1 VASSPA
7 EHAILGLLALAGGQG
22 HGYDLA
28 RHFAAGRPL
37 AGVIRIEV
45 GMLYHHLKQL
55 ARAGWVAPL
64 PGPAEARPARR
75 VFALT
80 DDGRAELWRWL
91 GEPVAH
97 TREIRLEFLVKLAL
111 ARRLDRPAV
120 DADDEDGE
128 GVVEAEAERVQPP
141 RVPDLQRRP
150 RADRERRRV
159 QPEPDA
165 DAPHVDARL
174 RRRRLDGVSGPAPA
188 RGKNHT
194 RDDSDGLHGQSH
206 RPGRYVGI
214 KPSTHPECVSQSIW
228 TWVWSDQSIS
238 TQAAGAPLRG
248 TRRYHPSIS
257 VCLSPPGPQST
268 SSLDGTGP

>member
-1 VASSPA
+1 MASSPA
-7 EHAILGLLALAGGQG
+7 EHAILGLLALAGGRG

-75 VFALT
+75 VFVLT

-111 ARRLDRPAV
+111 ARRLDPELAARLL
-120 DADDEDGE
+120 ADQL
-128 GVVEAEAERVQPP
+128 ARC
-141 RVPDLQRRP
+141 RRL
-150 RADRERRRV
+150 AASLGERR
-159 QPEPDA
+159 A
-165 DAPHVDARL
+165 ALDAPAADPHDDPTDDPEARAFARL
-174 RRRRLDGVSGPAPA
+174 VLDLRLAQTEA
-188 RGKNHT
+188 AAAWLER
-194 RDDSDGLHGQSH
+194 
-206 RPGRYVGI
+206 
-214 KPSTHPECVSQSIW
+214 
-228 TWVWSDQSIS
+228 
-238 TQAAGAPLRG
+238 AGA
-248 TRRYHPSIS
+248 
-257 VCLSPPGPQST
+257 
-268 SSLDGTGP
+268 TG